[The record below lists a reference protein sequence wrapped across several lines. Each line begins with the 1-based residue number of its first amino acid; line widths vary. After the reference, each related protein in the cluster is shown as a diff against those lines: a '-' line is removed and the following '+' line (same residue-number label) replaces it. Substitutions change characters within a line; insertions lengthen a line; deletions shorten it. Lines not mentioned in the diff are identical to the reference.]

1 MKTSQLIFALSFAT
15 LTASQLYGLT
25 QCPGTVPT
33 VQYHSFGN
41 SQVTIPVTINH
52 AGPYEFLLDTG
63 AQISI
68 VEPSL
73 AEELQLKPQG
83 EINVTSVA
91 ANATAHLVRLDVV
104 EVGSAAVRQQIA
116 AVQSMAQLQKVNPKI
131 RGLLGGN
138 FLAHFD
144 LLLDYGHRFLCLDDS
159 GQLRQSIQG
168 EHVPMTQW
176 NGSPTASSIPEPI
189 LIAARLPE
197 DRSKSTILKLDSG
210 TNAPVLFT
218 APLETPV
225 ASTVESQARRGSV
238 TGRSAQYFVALP
250 VKDVQIGP
258 HTWME
263 VKFVAPVN
271 SIEATGRTG
280 MDGLL
285 PTQLF
290 KRILISY
297 GAGYVVFN
305 PR

>member
-1 MKTSQLIFALSFAT
+1 MKKSQLILALTYAT
-15 LTASQLYGLT
+15 LSVSQLSGQA
-25 QCPGTVPT
+25 QCPGTVST
-33 VQYHSFGN
+33 VRYHSSGN
-41 SQVTIPVTINH
+41 SQLTIPVTINH

-73 AEELQLKPQG
+73 AEELQLKPRG
-83 EINVTSVA
+83 EINVISVA
-91 ANATAHLVRLDVV
+91 ANAAAQLVSLDLV
-104 EVGSAAVRQQIA
+104 EVGSAAVSQQIA
-116 AVQSMAQLQKVNPKI
+116 AVQSMAQLQKINPRI

-144 LLLDYGHRFLCLDDS
+144 LLLDYGHKLLCLDNSD
-159 GQLRQSIQG
+159 QLRQAIQG
-168 EHVPMTQW
+168 EHVPMANW
-176 NGSPTASSIPEPI
+176 NSSPSASSIPDPI
-189 LIAARLPE
+189 LIAARLPD
-197 DRSKSTILKLDSG
+197 DRTKSTILKLDSG

-218 APLETPV
+218 ASLEKPVGSTPG
-225 ASTVESQARRGSV
+225 SQAVRGAV
-238 TGRSAQYFVALP
+238 TGGSAQSFVMLP

-258 HTWME
+258 HTWVE
-263 VKFVAPVN
+263 VRFVAPEN
-271 SIEATGRTG
+271 KTEHTGRTG

-297 GAGYVVFN
+297 SAGYVVFN